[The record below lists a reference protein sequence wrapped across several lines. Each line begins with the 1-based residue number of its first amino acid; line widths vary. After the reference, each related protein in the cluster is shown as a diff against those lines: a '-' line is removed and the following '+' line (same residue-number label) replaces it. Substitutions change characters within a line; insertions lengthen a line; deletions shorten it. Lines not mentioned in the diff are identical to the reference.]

1 MTGDLDVRQRIVQ
14 AVARR
19 EGCEVADLEESLYG
33 AIDPDALR
41 EIVDAEA
48 FDSIAFSYLG
58 YTVVVVGGGRIE
70 ITDDVR
76 EMSSSTRPA
85 QD

>member
-1 MTGDLDVRQRIVQ
+1 MTGELDVRQRIVQ

-19 EGCEVADLEESLYG
+19 EGCDVAELEESLYG
-33 AIDPDALR
+33 AVEPDALR

-58 YTVVVVGGGRIE
+58 YTVVVDSGGRIE
-70 ITDDVR
+70 ITGDVR
-76 EMSSSTRPA
+76 ETPSGTRPA